1 VIASV
6 IIPAY
11 NNQQEVNDSV
21 LSVLAQKTEKSYE
34 VIVVDNGSQ
43 ESITIDRFR
52 EFPQVSLLIEK
63 EPGSY
68 AARNHGAMHSR
79 GDILVFLDSGCIANP
94 DWLAQGLH
102 FVQHNPDIIMGGK
115 VEICELSTYT
125 MVSRYDYLTAFPQN
139 KYIEEFHFSGAGN
152 LFVER
157 QTFKRLGGFNS
168 QFYSGGDRELGLR
181 AKKLGIP
188 VKFCKNAIVCHQARS
203 TFSQLFKK
211 SKRIITGLLQLTKN
225 GNHDVLNTSYQHI
238 LMRLLIPPVKRARHL
253 FVLAQKEGYSFA
265 ERIQVLVVFYFSH
278 YLWHFI
284 LLLYRIGILTSK
296 PRE

>member
-1 VIASV
+1 MIASI

-21 LSVLAQKTEKSYE
+21 LSVLAQKTEENYE

-43 ESITIDRFR
+43 KPITIDRFR
-52 EFPQVSLLIEK
+52 EFPQVSLLIAK
-63 EPGSY
+63 KPGSY

-102 FVQHNPDIIMGGK
+102 FVRHNPDIIMGGK
-115 VEICELSTYT
+115 VEICELSTST

-139 KYIEEFHFSGAGN
+139 RYIEEYHFSGAGN

-188 VKFCKNAIVCHQARS
+188 VKFCKGAIVCHQARS

-211 SKRIITGLLQLTKN
+211 SKRIIAGLLQLKKD
-225 GNHDVLNTSYQHI
+225 GYQDILNTSYQHI
-238 LMRLLIPPVKRARHL
+238 LLRLLIPPMKRAGYLLVVAH
-253 FVLAQKEGYSFA
+253 KEGYSFA
-265 ERIQVLVVFYFSH
+265 ERIQVLIVFYYAH
-278 YLWHFI
+278 YIWHLI
-284 LLLYRIGILTSK
+284 LLLYRSGILTSK